1 MKGLVSKI
9 KNPKRKLIVLSYQEN
24 LEEALIELENDWSP
38 VNQSQQD
45 YLERTFKNIYYAPFF
60 LGYAEHPNE
69 EEKKKLEAIIKKDK
83 ANKKKELEEFKKM
96 QEESKKERKKEATAK
111 KTPAKKEVVK
121 KAAPKKKV
129 RTTKK

>member
-9 KNPKRKLIVLSYQEN
+9 KNPKRKLIVLAYQEN
-24 LEEALIELENDWSP
+24 LENFLIELENEWSP
-38 VNQSQQD
+38 MSQSQQS

-96 QEESKKERKKEATAK
+96 QEEAKKERSKTKEA
-111 KTPAKKEVVK
+111 PAKKEMVK
-121 KAAPKKKV
+121 KATPKKKV

>member
-9 KNPKRKLIVLSYQEN
+9 KNPKRKLIVLNYQEN
-24 LEEALIELENDWSP
+24 LEKSLIDFENNYYP
-38 VNQSQQD
+38 LTQPQTE
-45 YLERTFKNIYYAPFF
+45 YLDRTFKNIYYAPFF

-83 ANKKKELEEFKKM
+83 ANKNKELEEFKKM
-96 QEESKKERKKEATAK
+96 QEEAKKERSKTKEA
-111 KTPAKKEVVK
+111 PAKKEMVK
-121 KAAPKKKV
+121 KATPKKKV